1 MKIRLGRTLALSAA
15 SVVGIIAVTAGPA
28 LADDCVNLSRNTDSA
43 QAMNGA
49 KTLATPF
56 GSTFVKGSWVYL
68 GDTWLFVTPGTES
81 LLGGAVDTTGLPGA
95 EGNFTDGK
103 GDGLLEQ
110 PGDASD
116 GKRCAVMESGHGIA
130 GECGEHQH

>member
-68 GDTWLFVTPGTES
+68 GDTWLSVPGVTKSQVSP
-81 LLGGAVDTTGLPGA
+81 
-95 EGNFTDGK
+95 
-103 GDGLLEQ
+103 
-110 PGDASD
+110 
-116 GKRCAVMESGHGIA
+116 R
-130 GECGEHQH
+130 